1 MDWVNQA
8 TNSHRRTGPD
18 HRKTFVV
25 AVKFLEPSAAQPV
38 EQTLASATGTRKKH
52 AEQEAARLALQ
63 HLRSSDATQQLP
75 LAERP
80 ASAGNTSGKTTV
92 GKRK

>member
-1 MDWVNQA
+1 
-8 TNSHRRTGPD
+8 
-18 HRKTFVV
+18 
-25 AVKFLEPSAAQPV
+25 VKFLEPSAA

-63 HLRSSDATQQLP
+63 HLRSSDTAQQS
-75 LAERP
+75 LAEKP
-80 ASAGNTSGKTTV
+80 SAEITPGKITT